1 MYRED
6 AEVQGY
12 LLPKARRAPEDK
24 VRKPEGDKAA
34 QTPETSGQTQPDAS
48 GQTQARDDLTEIPGV
63 GEATARALAERGVR
77 TFEALRTARRVARLG
92 FLTPQAIAAIDAW
105 LKASEE

>member
-12 LLPKARRAPEDK
+12 LLPK
-24 VRKPEGDKAA
+24 
-34 QTPETSGQTQPDAS
+34 
-48 GQTQARDDLTEIPGV
+48 
-63 GEATARALAERGVR
+63 
-77 TFEALRTARRVARLG
+77 ARRVARLG